1 MKISSRDVALVIMFA
16 AIVTVFRFLIGRF
29 VGMVSMITFPGF
41 VYTLSIFYSIVQS
54 ASFLLF
60 RGRRWRFL
68 SLGLLSTLLFFIF
81 VSPVFRPNEM
91 AILLNYFVID
101 VVFNSFYGSFEQKNR
116 LLWLAIIFQLY
127 YWIAYAFWILF
138 FNAALFYPF
147 EQFLNNWF
155 IPVMSVSLP
164 VMIIEAIVGSY
175 IGYKIYK
182 RVEKL
187 V

>member
-1 MKISSRDVALVIMFA
+1 VNISSRDVALVIVFA
-16 AIVTVFRFLIGRF
+16 AVVTVFRFLIGRF
-29 VGMVSMITFPGF
+29 VGMMSIITFPGLI
-41 VYTLSIFYSIVQS
+41 YTLSIFYAIVQS

-116 LLWLAIIFQLY
+116 LLWLTIIFQLY

-164 VMIIEAIVGSY
+164 VMIVEAVAGGY
-175 IGYKIYK
+175 IGYKIYR

-187 V
+187 A